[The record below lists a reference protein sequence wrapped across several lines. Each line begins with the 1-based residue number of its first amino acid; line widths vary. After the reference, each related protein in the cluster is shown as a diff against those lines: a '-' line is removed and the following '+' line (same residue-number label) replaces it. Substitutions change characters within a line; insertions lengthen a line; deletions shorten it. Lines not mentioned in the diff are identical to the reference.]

1 MLNVEGTANSMVLNA
16 MELMFELSQHS
27 NVELLT
33 SNMMVFLGGALGR

>member
-16 MELMFELSQHS
+16 MELMFELPQHS

-33 SNMMVFLGGALGR
+33 SSMMVFLGGALGR